1 MTAEA
6 PGSRPPAR
14 GGSPA
19 QRWRLRPA
27 DEGLARRLAAGLG
40 APLLLA
46 RLLAQRGIASAGEA
60 RLFLEAPLTGLHDPF
75 EMKGMEEAAAH
86 LAGEVERGAPIGVY
100 GDYDVDGITATAL
113 LLRFFSSLGA
123 PVSYYIP
130 RRLQEGYGLHLRGLL
145 QLKEAGC
152 RTVVTVDCGI
162 SAAAVAEE
170 AGRAGLRLIITDH
183 HRPPGRLP
191 GAVAVLNPRQP
202 GCPYPFKS
210 LCGAGIAFKLA
221 AAVRRRLRDRGFARP
236 LPNLK
241 QHLDL
246 VALGT
251 VADVAPLLGENHILV
266 RAGLEVLSP
275 LSNPGGGE
283 ARKAGVRALQAA
295 ADLKADVINTGHL
308 GFVLGPRLN
317 AAGRVGD
324 PAVGVELLRTDDLA
338 EARGRAEVIEEWNR
352 QRQELQQEALDE
364 AEALLAAAGEGGTDG
379 AIVLASEGWHP
390 GVIGIVASKLV
401 ERHRVPAALIHLD
414 GEEGRGSVRGY
425 GGFHVYQAL
434 EGCADCL
441 LQFGGHRE
449 AAGLTLRRDQVDAFR
464 ARFQAAARE
473 ALGPERGA
481 EELWLDAE
489 VAFPDLDLP
498 LVERIE
504 GMAPFGPEN
513 PRPLLATA
521 GVEIAGAPGFA
532 GRAGDHLKLTL
543 RHLGTALEAIGF
555 GMGELA
561 RQEGLPKGKLD
572 VAYCAGVNR
581 WRGLAKVQ
589 LEIKAIR
596 PAEH

>member
-6 PGSRPPAR
+6 PGAR
-14 GGSPA
+14 SLTRSGSAA
-19 QRWRLRPA
+19 QRWRLRAA
-27 DEGLARRLAAGLG
+27 DEELARRLAAGLG
-40 APLLLA
+40 APPLLA

-60 RLFLEAPLTGLHDPF
+60 RLFLDAPLTGLHDPF
-75 EMKGMEEAAAH
+75 GMKGMAEAADH
-86 LAGEVERGAPIGVY
+86 LAGEVERGAPIGIY

-113 LLRFFSSLGA
+113 MVRFFSSLGVPA
-123 PVSYYIP
+123 SYYIP
-130 RRLQEGYGLHLRGLL
+130 KRLREGYGLHLGGLL

-162 SAAAVAEE
+162 AAAGVAAE
-170 AGRAGLRLIITDH
+170 AKQAGLSLIVTDH
-183 HRPPGRLP
+183 HRPPGHLP
-191 GAVAVLNPRQP
+191 EAVAVLNPRQP

-221 AAVRRRLRDRGFARP
+221 AAVRRRLRDRGFAKP

-266 RAGLEVLSP
+266 RAGLEALSP
-275 LSNPGGGE
+275 RGGGE
-283 ARKAGVRALQAA
+283 ARKAGIRALQAA
-295 ADLKADVINTGHL
+295 ADLKADVINTGHV

-324 PAVGVELLRTDDLA
+324 PGVGVQLLLAEDLA
-338 EARGRAEVIEEWNR
+338 EARGLAEVIEEWNR

-364 AEALLAAAGEGGTDG
+364 AEALLAVAGESGTEG

-425 GGFHVYQAL
+425 GGFHVYRAL

-449 AAGLTLRRDQVDAFR
+449 AAGLTLRREMVDAFR

-473 ALGPERGA
+473 ALGPGRGA

-489 VAFPDLDLP
+489 VAFADLNIP
-498 LVERIE
+498 LVEKLE

-521 GVEIAGAPGFA
+521 GVEIAGSPGFA
-532 GRAGDHLKLTL
+532 GREGDHLKLTL

-555 GMGELA
+555 GMGALLREA
-561 RQEGLPKGKLD
+561 PLPGGRLD

-581 WRGLAKVQ
+581 WRGSAKVQ
-589 LEIKAIR
+589 LELRAIR
-596 PAEH
+596 PAGG